1 MKTIKKYSNGGV
13 TPSEPL
19 TEEEKKIVKDLFGGD
34 VKAYLRSKEMTRVL
48 EESQRRYTDAE
59 LMKKLSELPSVD
71 DVSKLSDV
79 KTPK

>member
-1 MKTIKKYSNGGV
+1 VKTIKKYSNGGV

-48 EESQRRYTDAE
+48 EDYERRE
-59 LMKKLSELPSVD
+59 RLKKLSELPSVD
-71 DVSKLSDV
+71 DASKLSDV
-79 KTPK
+79 KNPK